1 MLPSH
6 GRFDYSPI
14 TARGD
19 FSWPEGKRLA
29 VYIVVC
35 LEHFSYGEG
44 GLGLSYSP
52 GIPHPNTYNWAWREY
67 GNRVG
72 GWRLLALLQQHGIP
86 PTVLLNSE
94 CYEHCPQL
102 VDAYRAAGAEF
113 VAHGRTN
120 SIHPNDLDEEA
131 ERAMIRDVV
140 EMMTERE
147 GKAPAGWMSPGANPS
162 AVTEDR
168 LAENGFRYTLDWP
181 MDDQPVWMRTRGGP
195 LLSIPYPHEVND
207 VPMIAFH
214 HGIAGAFAEMMI
226 DNLDELLEQ
235 SAQQPLVCGIVTHS
249 FIMGQP
255 YRLRR
260 FRTAVEYLVGLTGVW
275 ITTPGAIAEHYAGIE
290 APPAAAASDVAEA
303 G

>member
-14 TARGD
+14 TARPD
-19 FSWPEGKRLA
+19 FTWPEGKRLA
-29 VYIVVC
+29 VYVTVC

-72 GWRLLALLQQHGIP
+72 GWRLLALFDEHGIR

-102 VDAYRAAGAEF
+102 VDAYRAAGTEF

-131 ERAMIRDVV
+131 ERAMIRDIV
-140 EMMTERE
+140 EMMTQRE

-162 AVTEDR
+162 AVTEDQ

-214 HGIAGAFAEMMI
+214 HGTAGAFAQMMI

-249 FIMGQP
+249 FIVGQP

-260 FRTAVEYLVGLTGVW
+260 FRTAVEHLVGLPGVW

-290 APPAAAASDVAEA
+290 APPAAAASDVAAA

>member
-14 TARGD
+14 TARPD
-19 FSWPEGKRLA
+19 FTWPEGRRLA

-72 GWRLLALLQQHGIP
+72 AWRLLALLQQHGIP

-102 VDAYRAAGAEF
+102 VDAYRAAGTEF

-131 ERAMIRDVV
+131 ERAMIRDIV

-162 AVTEDR
+162 AVTEDQ

-195 LLSIPYPHEVND
+195 LLSVPYPHEVND
-207 VPMIAFH
+207 VPMIALH
-214 HGIAGAFAEMMI
+214 HGTAGAFAEMMI

-249 FIMGQP
+249 FIVGQP

-260 FRTAVEYLVGLTGVW
+260 FRAAIEHLVGLPGVW
-275 ITTPGAIAEHYAGIE
+275 ITTPGAIAEHYPRIE
-290 APPAAAASDVAEA
+290 APPAAAASDIGAA